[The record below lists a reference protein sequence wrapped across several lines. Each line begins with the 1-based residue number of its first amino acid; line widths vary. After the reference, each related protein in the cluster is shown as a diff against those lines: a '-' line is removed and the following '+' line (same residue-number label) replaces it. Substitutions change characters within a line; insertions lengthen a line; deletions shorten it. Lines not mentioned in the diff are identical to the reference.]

1 MKERPLRF
9 VFQLTILL
17 KDCVSKGSM
26 VEERKRKRMRGL
38 SHAIKENRLRLA
50 SAAIILSL
58 ISLFSSCD
66 VQDKAG
72 ENPEEKLPQVY
83 YINIEETKIVEK
95 DYKQEGTTPEELIK
109 EYLDA
114 LATVPED
121 ISIKKVIPDDVMIE
135 SKLNKEGRL
144 SLYFNSN
151 YNNLTGI
158 TEVLCR
164 AAIVKTLCQIE
175 EVDSVEFYVNNDLLK
190 GYNGQTIKSMGAE
203 DFITNT
209 MEAVRV
215 KMYFSNKK
223 GNALIPVEKTIA
235 NDGNVSIE
243 QLIIQQ
249 LIAGPSESDKGMIK
263 TLPEGTELIKVTTN
277 DGICY
282 VNFNEKFLNNLPPIK
297 DEVVIYS
304 VVNSLDELSTIKKV
318 QFTINGEV
326 KKFYKENITLDE
338 FFSMKL
344 DLIKGSK

>member
-1 MKERPLRF
+1 MKGFLH
-9 VFQLTILL
+9 TI
-17 KDCVSKGSM
+17 KV
-26 VEERKRKRMRGL
+26 
-38 SHAIKENRLRLA
+38 NRLKLA
-50 SAAIILSL
+50 SVAIILFL
-58 ISLFSSCD
+58 ISLLTSCD
-66 VQDKAG
+66 GQDTAANRKNTK
-72 ENPEEKLPQVY
+72 ENLPQIY
-83 YINIEETKIVEK
+83 YINAEETKIIGK
-95 DYKQEGTTPEELIK
+95 DYKPEGTTPDELIK
-109 EYLDA
+109 EYLNV
-114 LATVPED
+114 LSTIPED
-121 ISIKKVIPDDVMIE
+121 IAIKKVIPDDVMVE

-151 YNNLTGI
+151 YNSLTGI

-175 EVDSVEFYVNNDLLK
+175 DVDSVEFYVNNELLK
-190 GYNGQTIKSMGAE
+190 GYNGQTIKSMDAD
-203 DFITNT
+203 DFINNT
-209 MEAVRV
+209 TEAVKI

-223 GNALIPVEKTIA
+223 GNALVATEKTIA
-235 NDGNVSIE
+235 NEENVSIE

-249 LIAGPSESDKGMIK
+249 LINGPRESDKDMIK

-282 VNFNEKFLNNLPPIK
+282 VNFNDKFLNNLSPIK

-326 KKFYKENITLDE
+326 KKFYKENIALDD

-344 DLIKGSK
+344 DLIEGTK

>member
-1 MKERPLRF
+1 MK
-9 VFQLTILL
+9 
-17 KDCVSKGSM
+17 
-26 VEERKRKRMRGL
+26 GL
-38 SHAIKENRLRLA
+38 SYTIKLNRWKLA
-50 SAAIILSL
+50 SVAIILSFL
-58 ISLFSSCD
+58 SLFSSCD
-66 VQDKAG
+66 GQDTAPDSKG
-72 ENPEEKLPQVY
+72 TEENLSQVY
-83 YINIEETKIVEK
+83 YINTDETKIVGK
-95 DYKQEGTTPEELIK
+95 DYKAEGTTPEELIK

-114 LATVPED
+114 LSTMPED
-121 ISIKKVIPDDVMIE
+121 IAIKKVIPDDVMVE

-175 EVDSVEFYVNNDLLK
+175 DVDSVEFYVNNELLK
-190 GYNGQTIKSMGAE
+190 GYNGQTIKSMDAD
-203 DFITNT
+203 DFINNT
-209 MEAVRV
+209 TEAVRI

-223 GNALIPVEKTIA
+223 GNALIPTEKTIA
-235 NDGNVSIE
+235 NEDNVSIE

-249 LIAGPSESDKGMIK
+249 LTIGPSESDKDMIK

-282 VNFNEKFLNNLPPIK
+282 VNFNEKFLNNLSPIK

-326 KKFYKENITLDE
+326 KKFYKENIALDD

-344 DLIKGSK
+344 DLIEGTK